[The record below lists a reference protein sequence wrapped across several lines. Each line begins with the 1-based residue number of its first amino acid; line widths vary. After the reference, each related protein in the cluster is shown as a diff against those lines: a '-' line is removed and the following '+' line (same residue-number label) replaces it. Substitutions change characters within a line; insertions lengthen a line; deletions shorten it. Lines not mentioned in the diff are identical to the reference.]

1 MADVFAT
8 GFAWL
13 ASQMS
18 AHAASDVTYSRAGE
32 SQVLEVTVAATE
44 GSTPYDVTDANGQ
57 LTSFVA
63 TDFLISPALLVLDAE
78 LVEPQPGDRIEKAD
92 GSTFEVM
99 KPGDTIPCFA
109 LVDHGSRYR
118 IHTKRVVEPT

>member
-1 MADVFAT
+1 VANVFDT

-13 ASQMS
+13 AGKMS
-18 AHAASDVTYSRAGE
+18 AHAASDVTYTRAGE
-32 SQVLEVTVAATE
+32 SETLEVTVAATE
-44 GSTPYDVTDANGQ
+44 GRTPYDVTEVNGQ

-63 TDFLISPALLVLDAE
+63 TDFLISPSLLVLAGAA
-78 LVEPQPGDRIEKAD
+78 VEPQVGDRIEKAD
-92 GSTFEVM
+92 GSEFEVM

-109 LVDHGSRYR
+109 LVDHGSRFR